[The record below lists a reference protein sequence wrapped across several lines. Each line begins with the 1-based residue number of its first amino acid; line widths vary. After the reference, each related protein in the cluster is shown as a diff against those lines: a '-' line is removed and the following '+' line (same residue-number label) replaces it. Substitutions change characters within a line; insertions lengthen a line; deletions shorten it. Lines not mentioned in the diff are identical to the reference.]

1 MRACRRLLF
10 VLVVWAGPMRAQS
23 SGGWTVTAGLEG
35 SRFATT
41 ARDTTSLSDAAVQLR
56 PSGRIGVRVAVQRR
70 IGSWAVGAVLGW
82 AEGDAEASNG
92 AVAIR
97 DRTVDLS
104 RYRVAVGFERTVARM
119 GAAALAVELSPT
131 LDLWTV
137 AGESR
142 TCPGVETGLMLRMP
156 LGGVAAEQRLALGLS
171 ASPLNAGDVGEG
183 FELRTLS
190 AVSYMVGLR
199 LPL

>member
-1 MRACRRLLF
+1 MGASRRLVCLL
-10 VLVVWAGPMRAQS
+10 VLWAWPMHAQA

-35 SRFATT
+35 SRFAAT
-41 ARDTTSLSDAAVQLR
+41 ARDTTLLADAAVQLR

-70 IGSWAVGAVLGW
+70 IGHWAVGAALGW

-104 RYRVAVGFERTVARM
+104 RYRVAVGLERTVARM
-119 GAAALAVELSPT
+119 GVATLAVELSPT

-142 TCPGVETGLMLRMP
+142 TCPGLESGLMLRMP
-156 LGGVAAEQRLALGLS
+156 LGGVAAEQRLAFGFS
-171 ASPLNAGDVGEG
+171 ASPLNAGDVEEG
-183 FELRTLS
+183 FALRRLTAL
-190 AVSYMVGLR
+190 SYMVGLR